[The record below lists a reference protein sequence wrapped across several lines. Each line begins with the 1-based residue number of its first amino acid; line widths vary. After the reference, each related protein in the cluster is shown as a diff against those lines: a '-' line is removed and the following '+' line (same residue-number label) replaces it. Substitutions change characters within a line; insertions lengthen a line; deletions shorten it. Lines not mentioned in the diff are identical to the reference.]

1 MVAFISSLKEKI
13 GAYCDFSDIVLLLS
27 FIFIGGFND
36 FLACFISIA
45 LLVYLIFKICKN
57 GILEIR
63 LNFLTIACFCISLFY
78 GFTILWAIDS
88 GMAFI
93 GFLKYL
99 PLALYVIFLSQS
111 GKEKRVLEILPLFIA
126 VLVIVSSVCSLIP
139 PIKDFFLVADRLA
152 GFFQY
157 PNTFALLLLICELL
171 VIGKNKFSIIDY
183 ITLLVL
189 IFGLLYTGSRTV
201 FVLFLVSNFVM
212 ILAKTSGRKRVV
224 FFAIAIA
231 ALVAI
236 LAVAFLG
243 GEGNVLSRYLKIGLT
258 ESTFVGRLLYIVD
271 ALPLLLKYPFG
282 LGYYGYH
289 FVQGSLQTGVYNV
302 SFVHNDFLQ
311 LALDVGIIPALIF
324 IITIVRY
331 FFKKDIPFNKK
342 IIVAVFVIHSMLDF
356 NLQFVGMFMLLLLL
370 LDDNRGK
377 IISFKKLSWAK
388 ILLPTLVLLN
398 LYMGVALTLSQ
409 FTAYNA
415 ADALYPYNTR
425 NKLLLLEQQEDVNEA
440 NIIADEILEYNT
452 SYYAPYSIK
461 AKYYYS
467 KGDFKGVI
475 ESKNAVFLRNRFR
488 YTEFKEYGIML
499 VNGILAYEQMG
510 DSASANV
517 LKTELLSLKAGME
530 SNKEKISRLG
540 SMINE
545 QPITTLPNDI
555 LQYIDKITNEAG
567 DLN

>member
-1 MVAFISSLKEKI
+1 MKRELTVVAFISSLKEKI

-45 LLVYLIFKICKN
+45 LLVYLLFKICKN

-78 GFTILWAIDS
+78 GLTIFWAIDS

-111 GKEKRVLEILPLFIA
+111 STEKRVLEILPLFIA

-139 PIKDFFLVADRLA
+139 PIKDFFLVAERLA

-189 IFGLLYTGSRTV
+189 IFGLIYTGSRTV

-231 ALVAI
+231 AVVAI

-243 GEGNVLSRYLKIGLT
+243 GEGNVLIRYLKIGLT
-258 ESTFVGRLLYIVD
+258 ESTFVGRLL
-271 ALPLLLKYPFG
+271 
-282 LGYYGYH
+282 
-289 FVQGSLQTGVYNV
+289 
-302 SFVHNDFLQ
+302 
-311 LALDVGIIPALIF
+311 
-324 IITIVRY
+324 
-331 FFKKDIPFNKK
+331 
-342 IIVAVFVIHSMLDF
+342 
-356 NLQFVGMFMLLLLL
+356 
-370 LDDNRGK
+370 
-377 IISFKKLSWAK
+377 
-388 ILLPTLVLLN
+388 
-398 LYMGVALTLSQ
+398 
-409 FTAYNA
+409 
-415 ADALYPYNTR
+415 
-425 NKLLLLEQQEDVNEA
+425 
-440 NIIADEILEYNT
+440 
-452 SYYAPYSIK
+452 
-461 AKYYYS
+461 
-467 KGDFKGVI
+467 
-475 ESKNAVFLRNRFR
+475 
-488 YTEFKEYGIML
+488 
-499 VNGILAYEQMG
+499 
-510 DSASANV
+510 
-517 LKTELLSLKAGME
+517 
-530 SNKEKISRLG
+530 
-540 SMINE
+540 
-545 QPITTLPNDI
+545 
-555 LQYIDKITNEAG
+555 
-567 DLN
+567 